1 LNGSLPGLHGPAGV
15 LLLLLSVAVLTI
27 GLDRCRFWL
36 LWWRRR
42 AARQW
47 RWQEILSQG
56 DRQTRRQLEDWQLEM
71 GWGEP
76 LLEAAGLLA
85 PLLGLI
91 GTVLGLIALLGRLGP
106 QLLLPAGS
114 PLQSYGQVLVS
125 TAQGLIVAFLAS
137 ALLLVNRG
145 LRQWQLAR
153 LERQRREQLER
164 P

>member
-1 LNGSLPGLHGPAGV
+1 MPGLHGPAGV

-27 GLDRCRFWL
+27 GIDRGRFWL

-42 AARQW
+42 SARDR
-47 RWQEILSQG
+47 RWQESLGQG
-56 DRQTRRQLEDWQLEM
+56 DRQARRLLEDWDLEM
-71 GWGEP
+71 RWGEP

-91 GTVLGLIALLGRLGP
+91 GTVLGLIDLLGRLGP

-114 PLQSYGQVLVS
+114 PLQAYGRVLIS
-125 TAQGLIVAFLAS
+125 TALGLIVAFLAS
-137 ALLLVNRG
+137 ALLLSNRG

-153 LERQRREQLER
+153 LERQCRQRLE

>member
-1 LNGSLPGLHGPAGV
+1 MPALQGPAGL
-15 LLLLLSVAVLTI
+15 LLLLLSVAVLTV
-27 GLDRCRFWL
+27 GLDRGRFWW

-42 AARQW
+42 PTRQR
-47 RWQEILSQG
+47 RWQETLATGNGAAS
-56 DRQTRRQLEDWQLEM
+56 RQLEDWTLEM

-76 LLEAAGLLA
+76 VLEAATLLA

-91 GTVLGLIALLGRLGP
+91 GTVLGLIELLGRLGP

-114 PLQSYGQVLVS
+114 PLQAYGQVLIS
-125 TAQGLIVAFLAS
+125 TAMGLIVAFLAS
-137 ALLLVNRG
+137 AVLLANRG

-153 LERQRREQLER
+153 LERQRRDRWER